1 MFQEMRRQDRQLTR
15 AETEEILAGGLYG
28 VLSIN
33 AGDDY
38 AYGVPFSYVY
48 RANRIYLHCAP
59 EGKKLTLMRRSNQ
72 VSFCVVLEAEPLP
85 QKYSMKYRSAMAF
98 GKAVE
103 ITDNQEKLAALIALV
118 EKYYTDPDHI
128 EQGKVKAA
136 ESLHKTLVLRIDVDH
151 MTGKIRW
158 KTHVLADR

>member
-15 AETEEILAGGLYG
+15 PEAEEILANGLYG

-38 AYGVPFSYVY
+38 AYGVPFSYIY
-48 RANRIYLHCAP
+48 QDNKIYLHCAL
-59 EGKKLTLMRRSNQ
+59 EGKKLNLMRRNNK
-72 VSFCVVLEAEPLP
+72 VSFCVVSGAEPLP

-103 ITDNQEKLAALIALV
+103 VKDNQEKLAALIALV
-118 EKYYTDPDHI
+118 EKYYTDQDHI
-128 EQGKVKAA
+128 ERGKVKAA
-136 ESLHKTLVLRIDVDH
+136 ESLDKTLVIRIDVDH
-151 MTGKIRW
+151 LTGKVR
-158 KTHVLADR
+158 K

>member
-15 AETEEILAGGLYG
+15 PEAEVILAQGLYG

-38 AYGVPFSYVY
+38 AYGVPFSYVFQD
-48 RANRIYLHCAP
+48 NRIYLHCAL
-59 EGKKLTLMRRSNQ
+59 EGKKLTLLRRHNQ

-85 QKYSMKYRSAMAF
+85 HKYSMKYRSAMAF
-98 GKAVE
+98 GMAVE
-103 ITDNQEKLAALIALV
+103 VTDNREKLAALIALV
-118 EKYYTDPDHI
+118 EKYYTDQDHI

-136 ESLHKTLVLRIDVDH
+136 ESLDKTLVLRIDVDH
-151 MTGKIRW
+151 LTGKVR
-158 KTHVLADR
+158 K

>member
-15 AETEEILAGGLYG
+15 PEAEEILANGLYG

-48 RANRIYLHCAP
+48 QDNRIYLHCAL
-59 EGKKLTLMRRSNQ
+59 EGKKLTLLRRNNK
-72 VSFCVVLEAEPLP
+72 VSFCVVSEAEPLP
-85 QKYSMKYRSAMAF
+85 HKYSMKYRSAMAF

-103 ITDNQEKLAALIALV
+103 VKDNREKLAALIALV
-118 EKYYTDPDHI
+118 EKYYTDQDHI
-128 EQGKVKAA
+128 EKGKVKAA
-136 ESLHKTLVLRIDVDH
+136 ESLDKTLVIRIDVDH
-151 MTGKIRW
+151 LTGKVR
-158 KTHVLADR
+158 K